1 MRFMTLRDG
10 VVLVAMLILLA
21 LIVTK
26 LNDGSD
32 SAIRGP
38 FHAVD
43 GDTLSA
49 GGERLRLE
57 GIDAPELDQT
67 CEDGG
72 GRRWACGAEARRYL
86 AHLVSTDE
94 TECQG
99 HERDRYERLVV
110 RCHAG
115 AVNVNG
121 TMVRE
126 GLAVAYGRYMQEER
140 TARREQLRLWAGR
153 FENPR
158 DWRASRGMMDGSG
171 LLEAVLEWLE
181 RLIGSNGNEA
191 YGQS

>member
-1 MRFMTLRDG
+1 MRFMTFRDG

-26 LNDGSD
+26 LNDASD

-49 GGERLRLE
+49 GGDRLRLE
-57 GIDAPELDQT
+57 GIDAPELEQT

-72 GRRWACGAEARRYL
+72 GQRWGCGAEARRYL

-94 TECQG
+94 TECRG
-99 HERDRYERLVV
+99 HERDRYERLLV
-110 RCHAG
+110 RCHTG
-115 AVNVNG
+115 GVSING

-126 GLAVAYGRYMQEER
+126 GLAVAYGLYMHEER
-140 TARREQLRLWAGR
+140 TARRERLRLWAGR

-171 LLEAVLEWLE
+171 LLEAVLDWFG
-181 RLIGSNGNEA
+181 RLIGWNGNES